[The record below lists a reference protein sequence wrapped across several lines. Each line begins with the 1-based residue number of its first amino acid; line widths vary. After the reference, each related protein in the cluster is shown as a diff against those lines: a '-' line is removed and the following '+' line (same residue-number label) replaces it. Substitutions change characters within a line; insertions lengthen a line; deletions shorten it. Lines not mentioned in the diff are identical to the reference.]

1 MIFYRLL
8 LITIDYYRLLSILL
22 IDNNRQIIYSV
33 TSISIDFRNQSII
46 IGGLKPLISM
56 ISIDFQYRFLSINY
70 VRRNNT
76 NDFKISTNCEQ
87 VPLNIDHK
95 TSQITYWQIYWIC
108 PEPENAL
115 SDDTLYHV
123 QLTGVKLITRVNFHL
138 VWLGLLSLICAEMCR
153 NVERLQGSSS
163 CKRENWLIS
172 SFTRSGSV
180 HSNSCFLMEYNCWLF
195 SKGIHENDVFTD
207 MTRSS
212 WG

>member
-1 MIFYRLL
+1 MSHFPDIPIRHINCQSNGDVLVKREWYTLSGAHQSHQSHQFDGLLTLSACLGVLTKRKEISLNKHCIERKLRVLFDAEEWQKSMMIFYRLL

-95 TSQITYWQIYWIC
+95 TSQITYWKIYWIC

-115 SDDTLYHV
+115 SDD
-123 QLTGVKLITRVNFHL
+123 ITC
-138 VWLGLLSLICAEMCR
+138 S
-153 NVERLQGSSS
+153 
-163 CKRENWLIS
+163 
-172 SFTRSGSV
+172 
-180 HSNSCFLMEYNCWLF
+180 
-195 SKGIHENDVFTD
+195 
-207 MTRSS
+207 
-212 WG
+212 

>member
-1 MIFYRLL
+1 MMIFYRLL

-56 ISIDFQYRFLSINY
+56 ISIDFHYRFLSINY

-95 TSQITYWQIYWIC
+95 TSQITY
-108 PEPENAL
+108 
-115 SDDTLYHV
+115 
-123 QLTGVKLITRVNFHL
+123 
-138 VWLGLLSLICAEMCR
+138 
-153 NVERLQGSSS
+153 
-163 CKRENWLIS
+163 
-172 SFTRSGSV
+172 
-180 HSNSCFLMEYNCWLF
+180 
-195 SKGIHENDVFTD
+195 
-207 MTRSS
+207 
-212 WG
+212 